1 MFTSNKEL
9 AEERFDFRIILLS
22 IIVLLIITTVVSLVN
37 NKDNTL
43 GIIQRTLKCNEDKA
57 KEITDYLMDN
67 DISHIEDATKYE
79 DYLLI
84 KVTDTDTCKLYFDS
98 DLNITFIIKSTP
110 EIPES
115 EKEIET
121 DEDSLGD
128 EPGDPTWYYHQGD
141 WYPENYD

>member
-1 MFTSNKEL
+1 MFTCNKEI

-22 IIVLLIITTVVSLVN
+22 IIVLLVISTLMSVVN
-37 NKDNTL
+37 NRGNTL
-43 GIIQRTLKCNEDKA
+43 NIIQKALKCDENKA

-84 KVTDTDTCKLYFDS
+84 KVDDSMSCKLYFDS
-98 DLNITFIIKSTP
+98 ELNISFIIKSTS

-121 DEDSLGD
+121 DEDDLGD
-128 EPGDPTWYYHQGD
+128 KPGDPTWYYHQGD
-141 WYPENYD
+141 WYPKNYD